1 MARPR
6 QQKETG
12 VMNMT
17 GNREVIT
24 GSDFKRMV
32 SGAYSEFL
40 LEYEEINALKGAGH
54 MPGTHILRT
63 MGAAVMPLS
72 HTKDD
77 SIGGLARR
85 IATAAVFGAR
95 GSAGVVLAQMFRGL
109 GKGLSGK
116 YNATSSEF
124 GKAFQYGILY
134 AQRAVPEQPEQPII
148 TVAKAVAKGA
158 YHAVRANLPISEIL
172 QAAIEAGKQALTQ
185 IGQEDAGARIM
196 FTFLTGCLKGLDGN
210 FVSPTISLSLGLEAG
225 QPGLPDPRQDLV
237 RPYCVRFTVCNTR
250 VDVPEFERH
259 LREYSSF
266 ALVERHEKGI
276 EVHLHTDHVGKVVEQ
291 AIGWGPIKNLHI
303 TNMSEVHVLNA
314 HGALMRVAL
323 LAVAENKVQ
332 ARELQEAGVHIIVS
346 GGESNCPSVG
356 ELVNA
361 AHSDLASSYVMLRGV
376 GISAWPSARPSACSA
391 AASSSSSARTRC
403 SRPRPSRHLTRRRM
417 PRRIAVPCGRQRGPQ
432 KTESISVGYK
442 RIKRPGTSLSQVF
455 FCAACCALQMCC
467 SKKLLN
473 SASGM
478 GLP

>member
-63 MGAAVMPLS
+63 MGAVVMPLS

-134 AQRAVPEQPEQPII
+134 AQRAVPEQP
-148 TVAKAVAKGA
+148 
-158 YHAVRANLPISEIL
+158 
-172 QAAIEAGKQALTQ
+172 
-185 IGQEDAGARIM
+185 
-196 FTFLTGCLKGLDGN
+196 
-210 FVSPTISLSLGLEAG
+210 
-225 QPGLPDPRQDLV
+225 
-237 RPYCVRFTVCNTR
+237 
-250 VDVPEFERH
+250 
-259 LREYSSF
+259 
-266 ALVERHEKGI
+266 
-276 EVHLHTDHVGKVVEQ
+276 
-291 AIGWGPIKNLHI
+291 
-303 TNMSEVHVLNA
+303 
-314 HGALMRVAL
+314 
-323 LAVAENKVQ
+323 
-332 ARELQEAGVHIIVS
+332 
-346 GGESNCPSVG
+346 
-356 ELVNA
+356 
-361 AHSDLASSYVMLRGV
+361 
-376 GISAWPSARPSACSA
+376 
-391 AASSSSSARTRC
+391 
-403 SRPRPSRHLTRRRM
+403 
-417 PRRIAVPCGRQRGPQ
+417 
-432 KTESISVGYK
+432 
-442 RIKRPGTSLSQVF
+442 
-455 FCAACCALQMCC
+455 
-467 SKKLLN
+467 
-473 SASGM
+473 
-478 GLP
+478 

>member
-172 QAAIEAGKQALTQ
+172 QAAIEAGKQA
-185 IGQEDAGARIM
+185 
-196 FTFLTGCLKGLDGN
+196 F
-210 FVSPTISLSLGLEAG
+210 SLGLEAG

-314 HGALMRVAL
+314 HGALMRGAL

-361 AHSDLASSYVMLRGV
+361 AHSDLASSYVMLSWSRDFRLAFRQAKRLLGSRV
-376 GISAWPSARPSACSA
+376 ELVLCQDKMQQAKAIKAFDPEKDAEENSCAMRQA
-391 AASSSSSARTRC
+391 A
-403 SRPRPSRHLTRRRM
+403 
-417 PRRIAVPCGRQRGPQ
+417 G
-432 KTESISVGYK
+432 
-442 RIKRPGTSLSQVF
+442 
-455 FCAACCALQMCC
+455 AAED
-467 SKKLLN
+467 
-473 SASGM
+473 
-478 GLP
+478 